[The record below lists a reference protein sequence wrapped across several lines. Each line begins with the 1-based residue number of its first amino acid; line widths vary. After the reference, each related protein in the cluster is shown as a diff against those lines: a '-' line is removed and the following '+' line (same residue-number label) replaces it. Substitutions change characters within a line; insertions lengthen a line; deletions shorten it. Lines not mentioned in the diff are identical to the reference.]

1 MFDLFLF
8 SEDSGTMFLRNV
20 SRHLPNYT
28 CHNIEDN

>member
-20 SRHLPNYT
+20 SRHLQNYT
-28 CHNIEDN
+28 